1 MSFIFQ
7 MVVHQ
12 QIENHDKANEI
23 RWFSTEQNRVAPN
36 GSLGSLGSLNLIL
49 GSGDNSGY
57 VVTYRV
63 WLLSYKVFRVYRKID
78 PTTQ

>member
-12 QIENHDKANEI
+12 QIENHDKANQI
-23 RWFSTEQNRVAPN
+23 RWFSTEHNRVAPN
-36 GSLGSLGSLNLIL
+36 GSLGSLDLIL